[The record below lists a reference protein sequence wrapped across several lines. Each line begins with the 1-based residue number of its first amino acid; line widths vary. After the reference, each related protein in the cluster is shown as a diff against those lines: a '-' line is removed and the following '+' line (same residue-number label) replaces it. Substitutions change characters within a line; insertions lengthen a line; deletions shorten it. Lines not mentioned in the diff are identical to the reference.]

1 MELFKLFGSIF
12 IDTDAAEKSMQ
23 KVEQAAE
30 DFMTKFGSGIEKAGE
45 RIEKFGDKMSSTGK
59 KMTLGVT
66 TPLVALGTKAISTAA
81 DFEAAMSEVG
91 AISGATGDDLAALRD
106 KAEEMGKTTKF
117 SAGESAEALKYMA
130 MA

>member
-30 DFMTKFGSGIEKAGE
+30 DFMTKFGSGMEKVGE
-45 RIEKFGDKMSSTGK
+45 RIEKFGDKMSSTGT

-91 AISGATGDDLAALRD
+91 AISGATGEFTQETILPRCGTRRRKWERPRSSLPANPRRR
-106 KAEEMGKTTKF
+106 
-117 SAGESAEALKYMA
+117 
-130 MA
+130 